1 MSRNSSYF
9 KGERFNALAKKE
21 GFRSRAAYKLI
32 QIQKDFKL
40 IKSGDNILDL
50 GSAPG
55 GWSQV
60 ASNIL
65 SGSGSI
71 IAIDLLPMKQITNV
85 DFHQLDLN
93 DIDKINLREISIVL
107 SDIAPNISG
116 VNIIDDE
123 NMIALLEIE
132 ISIVDKFLQI
142 GGKYLCKCFEGS
154 SLNFLT
160 SSKTF
165 FFSITCSFG
174 TVISSFFFSLLKTLK
189 DHLTLGSVFGEP
201 SGFLKVPS
209 GKW

>member
-32 QIQKDFKL
+32 QIQEDFKL

-65 SGSGSI
+65 NGSGSI
-71 IAIDLLPMKQITNV
+71 IAIDLLPMEKITNV

-132 ISIVDKFLQI
+132 ISIVDKFLKI

-154 SLNFLT
+154 SLNFLIN
-160 SSKTF
+160 K
-165 FFSITCSFG
+165 
-174 TVISSFFFSLLKTLK
+174 LK
-189 DHLTLGSVFGEP
+189 DRFEIIKRIKPDASRSTSKECYILGI
-201 SGFLKVPS
+201 K
-209 GKW
+209 KK

>member
-71 IAIDLLPMKQITNV
+71 IAIDLLPMKKITNV

-116 VNIIDDE
+116 INIIDDE

-132 ISIVDKFLQI
+132 ISIVDKFLKI
-142 GGKYLCKCFEGS
+142 GGKYLCKCFEGDS
-154 SLNFLT
+154 VNFL
-160 SSKTF
+160 KNELNPHL
-165 FFSITCSFG
+165 
-174 TVISSFFFSLLKTLK
+174 SLILNDTPFY
-189 DHLTLGSVFGEP
+189 SV
-201 SGFLKVPS
+201 
-209 GKW
+209 

>member
-1 MSRNSSYF
+1 MTKKTSYF
-9 KGERFNALAKKE
+9 QGDKYNSLAKKD
-21 GFRSRAAYKLI
+21 GYRSRAAYKLI
-32 QIQKDFKL
+32 QIQKEFNL
-40 IKSGDNILDL
+40 IQPGDTLLEL

-60 ASNIL
+60 VSKIL
-65 SGSGSI
+65 NDSGSI
-71 IAIDLLPMKQITNV
+71 TAIDVLPMKKIKYVN
-85 DFHQLDLN
+85 FHQIDLVN
-93 DIDKINLREISIVL
+93 IEKLNLKKMSIVL

-160 SSKTF
+160 NK
-165 FFSITCSFG
+165 
-174 TVISSFFFSLLKTLK
+174 LK
-189 DHLTLGSVFGEP
+189 DRFEIIKRIKPDASRSTSKECYILGI
-201 SGFLKVPS
+201 K
-209 GKW
+209 KK

>member
-1 MSRNSSYF
+1 MSRDSSYF

-71 IAIDLLPMKQITNV
+71 IAIDLLPMKKITNV
-85 DFHQLDLN
+85 DFHQLDLS
-93 DIDKINLREISIVL
+93 R
-107 SDIAPNISG
+107 
-116 VNIIDDE
+116 
-123 NMIALLEIE
+123 
-132 ISIVDKFLQI
+132 F
-142 GGKYLCKCFEGS
+142 Y
-154 SLNFLT
+154 
-160 SSKTF
+160 
-165 FFSITCSFG
+165 
-174 TVISSFFFSLLKTLK
+174 SLLILHLK
-189 DHLTLGSVFGEP
+189 KNF
-201 SGFLKVPS
+201 FLNTMFHMRYLI
-209 GKW
+209 